1 MTPQNTTALAIF
13 IPNEE
18 RRRIQATHNHYER
31 TRRETAASSLSSKI
45 LRFMNEDVKLLRYL
59 LQRPTFCTYYSP
71 VFWGQTHDNGES
83 TNLCHSPQYRGI
95 ARSHDCVPVMHRV
108 MLIRVGKTHFLPER
122 INVNHG
128 GMWLGGDNDHNW
140 PGPGTF
146 ISPSEHAFPGPSVP
160 PRQSMSSTLRVR
172 THAL

>member
-1 MTPQNTTALAIF
+1 MTPKNTTALTIF

-18 RRRIQATHNHYER
+18 RRRIQATYNHYER

-59 LQRPTFCTYYSP
+59 LKRPTFCTYYSA

-83 TNLCHSPQYRGI
+83 TSLCHSPQYRGI

-108 MLIRVGKTHFLPER
+108 MLIRVGKTHFLLLYFSAEMKSFICMCPSTTVCNEFSR
-122 INVNHG
+122 YV
-128 GMWLGGDNDHNW
+128 GMS
-140 PGPGTF
+140 
-146 ISPSEHAFPGPSVP
+146 IC
-160 PRQSMSSTLRVR
+160 
-172 THAL
+172 